1 MSGISGPCR
10 SGHLSAA
17 GTFTLPGEAKL
28 RAIIIGTGTA
38 SSVVTVKDS
47 GGTTVSVINAANQGN
62 YWFGDLTLGSGTVVM
77 ATANSDC
84 TILYV

>member
-1 MSGISGPCR
+1 MSGIHGPCR
-10 SGHLSAA
+10 AGHLAAA
-17 GTFTLPGEAKL
+17 GTFTAPKESKL

-38 SSVVTVKDS
+38 SSVVTVKDE
-47 GGTTVSVINAANQGN
+47 GGNTLAVINAANQGS
-62 YWFGDLTLGSGTVVM
+62 YWFGDCVFGAGTVVM